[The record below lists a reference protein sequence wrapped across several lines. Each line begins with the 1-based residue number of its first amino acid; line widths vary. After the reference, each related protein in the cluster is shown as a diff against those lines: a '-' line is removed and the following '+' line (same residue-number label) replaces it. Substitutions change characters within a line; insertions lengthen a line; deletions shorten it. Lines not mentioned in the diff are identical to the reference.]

1 MKKIFIFDAYSPI
14 RELLAE
20 DLVVEGNMIVAIG
33 KPEFV
38 GEAVAAFC
46 PDLIILDLYVRGGIR
61 WDLLED
67 LKARY
72 PAVPV
77 LLFTAFHPQEMPRLN
92 RADAW
97 VKKSFV
103 FGDLKQKVR
112 DLLAAKGD
120 AERPDNKIFKAKD
133 ADGSQRKLTFPCC
146 H

>member
-1 MKKIFIFDAYSPI
+1 MKKIFIFDDYASI

-20 DLVVEGNMIVAIG
+20 ELAADGNMIVAIG

-38 GEAVAAFC
+38 GEAVTAFC
-46 PDLIILDLYVRGGIR
+46 PDLVIMDLYTRGGIR

-67 LKARY
+67 LKARI
-72 PAVPV
+72 PSTPV
-77 LLFTAFHPQEMPRLN
+77 LLFTAFHPQEIPRLN

-103 FGDLKQKVR
+103 FEGLKQKIGEI
-112 DLLAAKGD
+112 LAAGETAQSAGRSSAPNGVPQK
-120 AERPDNKIFKAKD
+120 RT
-133 ADGSQRKLTFPCC
+133 SPCC

>member
-1 MKKIFIFDAYSPI
+1 MKKIFIFDAYAPI

-67 LKARY
+67 LKSRY
-72 PAVPV
+72 PAVPI

>member
-1 MKKIFIFDAYSPI
+1 MKKIFIFDAYPPI

-38 GEAVAAFC
+38 GEAVAAFR

-72 PAVPV
+72 PAVPI
-77 LLFTAFHPQEMPRLN
+77 LLFTPFHPQEMPRLKQ
-92 RADAW
+92 ADAW
-97 VKKSFV
+97 VKKSFA
-103 FGDLKQKVR
+103 FDGLKQKVR
-112 DLLAAKGD
+112 DLLAAKGI
-120 AERPDNKIFKAKD
+120 AERPDNKMPVAKD
-133 ADGSQRKLTFPCC
+133 ADGSLRKLTCC